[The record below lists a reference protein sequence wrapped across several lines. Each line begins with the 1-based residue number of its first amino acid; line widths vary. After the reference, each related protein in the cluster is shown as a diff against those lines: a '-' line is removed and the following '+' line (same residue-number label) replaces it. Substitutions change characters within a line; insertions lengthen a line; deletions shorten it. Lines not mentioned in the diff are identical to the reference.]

1 MLNEAIRRQEILNLK
16 RISFKKIN
24 KKRCATKCVFVD
36 KITKWYLYDVR
47 IDRAYTIRIRTHI
60 FNHDCPNFRK
70 NKLKN
75 SNGLVP
81 SS

>member
-36 KITKWYLYDVR
+36 QITNGIYMMLGL
-47 IDRAYTIRIRTHI
+47 IEHIQLELGLISSTITVLILGRT
-60 FNHDCPNFRK
+60 N
-70 NKLKN
+70 
-75 SNGLVP
+75 
-81 SS
+81 